1 MVKDRNLSVD
11 YLERRIIEK
20 LIAKYEKS
28 SHYLNSGASSRRI
41 MLRLGADSKDFNYYN
56 IEDYEQKMAVH
67 QAIISLTEKSLIDY
81 EWERFNQGNVLK
93 NVWLNLENIDAAY
106 KLIGQVPKQEI
117 VTRLS
122 KDLTSMLVEFEAR
135 YAASDGEKSD
145 IASELA
151 EIRAW
156 LIPALHE
163 QLDTMQKNAKIPAL
177 LGSAADIARDLLSI
191 FRLLLEDDFKPMQMR
206 VFSLKCFNDSKY
218 FEQKMKSRI
227 TTFIRRY
234 HPQLTTLDENQTF
247 ADDEVLELI
256 GIRKNPEIL
265 EFRGPVKLH
274 MNGSVIDFAPMT
286 AGACFK
292 TDNFEMLQ
300 KIEIENVQKI
310 IFIENRTTYEI
321 QISKGRDKNDERDKN
336 EEHNKNE
343 GHDKIDERDKNEL
356 IVYHGGFHSLKKRRF
371 LQMLTEAANQQ
382 VEIYHWGDIDLGG
395 FKIFLQIKNNIS
407 SRVKPWQMDSET
419 LLKYKNMAGSYD
431 ENYRHK
437 LEKALEDQSYAYF
450 HDVIKTMLKYNI
462 RLEQEAISIK

>member
-1 MVKDRNLSVD
+1 MAKDRNLSVD
-11 YLERRIIEK
+11 YLERKIIEK

-56 IEDYEQKMAVH
+56 IEDYEQKMAIH
-67 QAIISLTEKSLIDY
+67 QAVISLTEKSLIDY
-81 EWERFNQGNVLK
+81 AWERFNQGNVLK
-93 NVWLNLENIDAAY
+93 NVWLNLENIAAAY

-122 KDLTSMLVEFEAR
+122 EDLTSMLVEFEAR

-145 IASELA
+145 IAPELA
-151 EIRAW
+151 EMRAW

-163 QLDTMQKNAKIPAL
+163 QLDTMQNNAKVPAL
-177 LGSAADIARDLLSI
+177 LGSDADIARDLMSI
-191 FRLLLEDDFKPMQMR
+191 FWLLLEDNFKPMQMR
-206 VFSLKCFNDSKY
+206 VFSLLCFNDSKY

-234 HPQLTTLDENQTF
+234 HPQLATLDENQTF

-274 MNGSVIDFAPMT
+274 MNGSVIDFTPMT

-292 TDNFEMLQ
+292 TDNFEILQ
-300 KIEIENVQKI
+300 KIEIENVHKI
-310 IFIENRTTYEI
+310 IFIENRTSYEI
-321 QISKGRDKNDERDKN
+321 QISKKHNKYEEHDKNDERDKN
-336 EEHNKNE
+336 EEHDIN
-343 GHDKIDERDKNEL
+343 DERDKSEL

-371 LQMLTEAANQQ
+371 LQMLIEAANQQ

>member
-1 MVKDRNLSVD
+1 MAKDRNLSVD

-28 SHYLNSGASSRRI
+28 SHYLNAGASSRRI

-56 IEDYEQKMAVH
+56 IEDYEQKQAIH
-67 QAIISLTEKSLIDY
+67 QAVMSLTEKSLIDFA
-81 EWERFNQGNVLK
+81 WERFNQGNVLK
-93 NVWLNLENIDAAY
+93 NVWLNLENINAAY

-117 VTRLS
+117 VSRLS
-122 KDLTSMLVEFEAR
+122 EDLTSLLIEFDVR
-135 YAASDGEKSD
+135 FAASDGSKSD
-145 IASELA
+145 LTPELA
-151 EIRAW
+151 EIRSW

-177 LGSAADIARDLLSI
+177 LGSDADIARDLISI
-191 FRLLLEDDFKPMQMR
+191 FRLLFEDSFKPMQMR
-206 VFSLKCFNDSKY
+206 VFSLRCFNDSKY

-227 TTFIRRY
+227 TTFLRRY
-234 HPQLTTLDENQTF
+234 HPQLNTLNENHAL
-247 ADDEVLELI
+247 ADDDVLELI

-274 MNGSVIDFAPMT
+274 LNGSVIDFSPMT

-310 IFIENRTTYEI
+310 IFIENRTSYEI
-321 QISKGRDKNDERDKN
+321 QISKEYDR
-336 EEHNKNE
+336 
-343 GHDKIDERDKNEL
+343 NEL
-356 IVYHGGFHSLKKRRF
+356 IVYHGGFHSIKKRRF
-371 LQMLTEAANQQ
+371 LQMLIEAANQQ

-419 LLKYKNMAGSYD
+419 LLKYRSMAGSYD
-431 ENYRHK
+431 ENYRQK
-437 LEKALEDQSYAYF
+437 LQNALEDQAYACF
-450 HDVIKTMLKYNI
+450 HDVIKTMLEYNI
-462 RLEQEAISIK
+462 RLEQEAISIN

>member
-1 MVKDRNLSVD
+1 MAKERNLSVD

-93 NVWLNLENIDAAY
+93 NIWLNLENIDAAY

-122 KDLTSMLVEFEAR
+122 EDLTSMLIEFEAR

-145 IASELA
+145 IAPELA
-151 EIRAW
+151 EMRAW

-310 IFIENRTTYEI
+310 IFIENRTSYEI
-321 QISKGRDKNDERDKN
+321 QISKGRD
-336 EEHNKNE
+336 KNE

-407 SRVKPWQMDSET
+407 NRVKPWQMDSET

>member
-1 MVKDRNLSVD
+1 MAKDRNLSVD

-41 MLRLGADSKDFNYYN
+41 MLRLGADSKDLNYYN

-67 QAIISLTEKSLIDY
+67 QAVISLTEKSLIDFA
-81 EWERFNQGNVLK
+81 WERFNQGNVLK

-122 KDLTSMLVEFEAR
+122 EDLTSMLVEFDKR

-145 IASELA
+145 IAPELA
-151 EIRAW
+151 EMRAW

-191 FRLLLEDDFKPMQMR
+191 FRLLLEDNFKPMQMR
-206 VFSLKCFNDSKY
+206 VFSLMCFNDSKY

-234 HPQLTTLDENQTF
+234 HPQLATLDENQTF

-265 EFRGPVKLH
+265 EFRGSVKLH
-274 MNGSVIDFAPMT
+274 MNGSVIDFTPMT

-292 TDNFEMLQ
+292 TDNFEILQ

-310 IFIENRTTYEI
+310 IFIENRTSYEI
-321 QISKGRDKNDERDKN
+321 QINKGRDKNK
-336 EEHNKNE
+336 
-343 GHDKIDERDKNEL
+343 GHDKNDERDKNEL

-371 LQMLTEAANQQ
+371 LQMLIEAANQQ